1 MSEENKEQVETIDIK
16 GYNIPKTAYE
26 AIVNSVQSKVNQQ
39 HKSQLAQLIGEQEAD
54 KLTLGQAMNTI
65 KDKLGDLEAQVNKKT
80 EEKVTDKL
88 ELERQK
94 LQAEYEAK
102 ERARQADWMKQQ
114 HIETIKA
121 HAIKNGLTPEFTDL
135 FPSLLNQHFELEM
148 NDNKILY
155 KDKKTEGI
163 VFDDAANPAGPD
175 KVADLLK
182 QKFPGAFSQAKQGL
196 GAKPNGAPDKSS
208 WDKMSARELL
218 SSR

>member
-1 MSEENKEQVETIDIK
+1 MSEENKEQIETIDIK
-16 GYNIPKTAYE
+16 GHSVPKDAYE

-102 ERARQADWMKQQ
+102 ERGRQA
-114 HIETIKA
+114 E
-121 HAIKNGLTPEFTDL
+121 
-135 FPSLLNQHFELEM
+135 
-148 NDNKILY
+148 
-155 KDKKTEGI
+155 
-163 VFDDAANPAGPD
+163 
-175 KVADLLK
+175 
-182 QKFPGAFSQAKQGL
+182 
-196 GAKPNGAPDKSS
+196 
-208 WDKMSARELL
+208 
-218 SSR
+218 

>member
-1 MSEENKEQVETIDIK
+1 M
-16 GYNIPKTAYE
+16 
-26 AIVNSVQSKVNQQ
+26 
-39 HKSQLAQLIGEQEAD
+39 
-54 KLTLGQAMNTI
+54 
-65 KDKLGDLEAQVNKKT
+65 
-80 EEKVTDKL
+80 
-88 ELERQK
+88 
-94 LQAEYEAK
+94 
-102 ERARQADWMKQQ
+102 
-114 HIETIKA
+114 
-121 HAIKNGLTPEFTDL
+121 TPEFTDL

-196 GAKPNGAPDKSS
+196 GAKPNGAPDRSS